1 MDLLKCH
8 FQRQVLSLSYLGNL
22 IRLVLR
28 SWEGHLAQSLLHGE
42 FPFKHRRS
50 WPGYCC
56 LWYLLVKFL
65 NQYSISRRSSWEWK
79 PAAVY
84 LILEPA
90 CALCSAAK
98 LGSWPTWCGIIAAE
112 VRCEWLGESW
122 WMAVCDEASL
132 PPTRRHLIM
141 IDHNCTHTKIC
152 AACLWV
158 FWAGGIAGLAL
169 LWKEALKVVVFWIKH
184 RRSREKLRDYC
195 SILNDCKW
203 SFLSLLREG
212 SYYTHIPSLHI
223 VLPLPV
229 HPLF

>member
-22 IRLVLR
+22 IQLVLR
-28 SWEGHLAQSLLHGE
+28 SWEGHLAQSLLHWE

-152 AACLWV
+152 AACFHQHYSLPWSGWYIHKNIH
-158 FWAGGIAGLAL
+158 FAL
-169 LWKEALKVVVFWIKH
+169 IILGYSWTDFFNSL
-184 RRSREKLRDYC
+184 YC
-195 SILNDCKW
+195 IFIFYFINLY
-203 SFLSLLREG
+203 
-212 SYYTHIPSLHI
+212 SYP
-223 VLPLPV
+223 
-229 HPLF
+229 